1 MSENPHFTIED
12 HKAVLAAGFWYALRG
27 QDERDRGESNT
38 EARALSI
45 TLAQVA
51 DKIRV
56 GIGSTAPQVADEIRP
71 EITVTA
77 PQVTD

>member
-27 QDERDRGESNT
+27 QDERDRGELNS

-56 GIGSTAPQVADEIRP
+56 DIGSTAPQAADEVRASL
-71 EITVTA
+71 TSTL